1 MPHGYQIRLL
11 NPSSPQYG
19 YRTAFIEQIRG
30 LLDYSHPRFYA
41 ALVAI
46 QAEPLAQERKDM
58 QMILQAEVV
67 SARQLLAEE
76 LIGYFT
82 SLDVSHEVSWC
93 CKRCRSAL

>member
-1 MPHGYQIRLL
+1 MAIEL
-11 NPSSPQYG
+11 PSSS
-19 YRTAFIEQIRG
+19 RSVASLIIHI
-30 LLDYSHPRFYA
+30 LVFYA